1 MDYVP
6 MKFWFD
12 AVQTIA
18 MAAIGGWIY
27 LSNRVAAR
35 KAEVDGQI
43 SGLQNR
49 MTVVEQKIKAA
60 PDHDDLHEIYKSIE
74 NTNKT
79 LNTLLGEFQ
88 AVRRSLDLINQ
99 YLLTQKKK

>member
-12 AVQTIA
+12 VVQTLAMGAISIWIWIA
-18 MAAIGGWIY
+18 TRA
-27 LSNRVAAR
+27 AAR

-43 SGLQNR
+43 SGLANR
-49 MTVVEQKIKAA
+49 VTVTEQKIKAA

-74 NTNKT
+74 DTNKT

-88 AVRRSLDLINQ
+88 AVRRSLELINQ